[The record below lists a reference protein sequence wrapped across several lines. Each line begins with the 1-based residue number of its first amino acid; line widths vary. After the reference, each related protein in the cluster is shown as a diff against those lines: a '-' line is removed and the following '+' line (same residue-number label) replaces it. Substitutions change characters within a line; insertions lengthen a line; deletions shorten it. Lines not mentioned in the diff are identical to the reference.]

1 MRPTLR
7 GWSHFLWGCLIL
19 IEVREGV
26 LRYMQQRRCVKY
38 KALKNTHLG
47 EDDLQPKWVILFM
60 LRSDAARTTRTGQ
73 S

>member
-1 MRPTLR
+1 MRPTSR
-7 GWSHFLWGCLIL
+7 GWSHFYCIGKIC
-19 IEVREGV
+19 EEQSKCR
-26 LRYMQQRRCVKY
+26 